1 MKSFRFFFSILICS
15 CLFGYND
22 RIVATVG
29 DEIILKSDILFK
41 IQMFEMQGMVNS
53 DDGDIY
59 QLMLDDEINN
69 LVLLGLAKQ
78 DTNIIISDQEIESM
92 TQEQLSNM
100 INQAGGS
107 RNLKNIYGTRMEQ
120 IKKNIR
126 AQVSNM
132 LSINMYSSLVASKVT
147 TSSKDVLDFY
157 NTYKDSLPQ
166 MPDTYSYSIVHMPY
180 TPSEEDLNSAKDFLL
195 AIKDSIGTNYSLFDS
210 FAKKYSEDPGSKN
223 AGGLLP
229 EARRGDFVPEYE
241 RAVFDMPIGSVSNPV
256 LSDFGYHLIYLLS
269 RSGEKYLTKHILVR
283 QKNNS
288 IDPAVFE
295 QKLLSLQNTFKSNV
309 GGFDSLSYSYSKQ
322 HKNLSGVYENI
333 AVDQIP
339 ESVINTL
346 KTTDSMQ
353 YSSVVDLGDSCFI
366 LYKKEF
372 NESRFFDIKQDWLY
386 LQNFTLNQKREDFL
400 IEHINKN
407 KERVSIV
414 IYND

>member
-1 MKSFRFFFSILICS
+1 M
-15 CLFGYND
+15 FGYND

-78 DTNIIISDQEIESM
+78 DTNIIISDQEVEFM

-180 TPSEEDLNSAKDFLL
+180 TPSEKDLNSASLGIELD
-195 AIKDSIGTNYSLFDS
+195 YS
-210 FAKKYSEDPGSKN
+210 
-223 AGGLLP
+223 
-229 EARRGDFVPEYE
+229 
-241 RAVFDMPIGSVSNPV
+241 PI
-256 LSDFGYHLIYLLS
+256 H
-269 RSGEKYLTKHILVR
+269 
-283 QKNNS
+283 KNNK
-288 IDPAVFE
+288 F
-295 QKLLSLQNTFKSNV
+295 T
-309 GGFDSLSYSYSKQ
+309 
-322 HKNLSGVYENI
+322 
-333 AVDQIP
+333 
-339 ESVINTL
+339 
-346 KTTDSMQ
+346 
-353 YSSVVDLGDSCFI
+353 
-366 LYKKEF
+366 KE
-372 NESRFFDIKQDWLY
+372 I
-386 LQNFTLNQKREDFL
+386 
-400 IEHINKN
+400 
-407 KERVSIV
+407 
-414 IYND
+414 